1 MFMVFSQELEDA
13 RAPVVMDPRIKEMC
27 LHAAIYLASFLIL
40 SQVWWLCLPSSLQ
53 METFLPMPHFA
64 YTYPYIN
71 YFSVD
76 GYVYVFY
83 TDNPFIYS
91 ML

>member
-1 MFMVFSQELEDA
+1 MA
-13 RAPVVMDPRIKEMC
+13 C
-27 LHAAIYLASFLIL
+27 LL
-40 SQVWWLCLPSSLQ
+40 SSLQ
-53 METFLPMPHFA
+53 METFFPMPHFA
-64 YTYPYIN
+64 YAYPYIN
-71 YFSVD
+71 YFSAD